1 MFTPIEQFSNLS
13 LRSPMIPQAKV
24 PPFDDRKRDVQDIL
38 SSFSKDTL
46 PLEYKPEVFI
56 STNESQGRSDL
67 TITGDLQ
74 GSLMQWGTH
83 DEEGY
88 DFLSRIQPEQTR
100 SILFHQKV
108 ARRLEAAFDSYGE
121 IDRGLPASTIR
132 DQVIQIS
139 NDLRTIAEA
148 STHRQKVESSAHGVD
163 EKRVNLL
170 IDTLRNVC
178 KHHLDMVGSGRKTR
192 RSSGSQPE
200 ASLFHMLI
208 VEPEG
213 GSDHFILGLL
223 EWVADRFV
231 ELLIPQLNALEN
243 IAARLTTLKAPLS
256 YQQHFQDVL
265 RKLAASAG
273 IEQSSTADPPPPP
286 PSPPPGAAGKKRPA
300 GDASGR
306 KAGKRG
312 KGTRT

>member
-13 LRSPMIPQAKV
+13 LRSPMIPQANV
-24 PPFDDRKRDVQDIL
+24 PPFDDRKSDVQDIL

-46 PLEYKPEVFI
+46 PSEYKPEVFI
-56 STNESQGRSDL
+56 SINESQGPSDL

-108 ARRLEAAFDSYGE
+108 ARRLEAAFDSYSE
-121 IDRGLPASTIR
+121 IDRGLPASEIR

-139 NDLRTIAEA
+139 NDLRTVAKA
-148 STHRQKVESSAHGVD
+148 STHRQKVEGSVHGVD
-163 EKRVNLL
+163 EKRVNLF
-170 IDTLRNVC
+170 INTLKTVCERN
-178 KHHLDMVGSGRKTR
+178 LDMVGSGRKTR

-213 GSDHFILGLL
+213 GSDHFILDLL
-223 EWVADRFV
+223 DWVADQFV
-231 ELLIPQLNALEN
+231 ELLIPHRNALEN
-243 IAARLTTLKAPLS
+243 IAARLTTLKAPIS

-265 RKLAASAG
+265 RKVTASAD
-273 IEQSSTADPPPPP
+273 IEQSSTTGPPPPP
-286 PSPPPGAAGKKRPA
+286 PPPPGPAGKKRPA
-300 GDASGR
+300 GDASER

-312 KGTRT
+312 KGT